1 MKMDKMFRCISYIQV
16 PKIITKIDQRSTE
29 LSKKITLAHFC
40 LRHGVTVK
48 AHPERCDRTELNWT
62 DMI

>member
-1 MKMDKMFRCISYIQV
+1 MDKMFRCISYIQV

-48 AHPERCDRTELNWT
+48 AHPERCDRTELN
-62 DMI
+62 